1 MSVEAGSQVVLTKP
15 VRQPGQRRS
24 LGSYLA
30 MPLILAAIC
39 LAMYLYVAT
48 KDLDSIEARALSS
61 QRLGT
66 ALWQHIQLTV
76 VSTAL
81 TLIIAVPL
89 GVLLTR
95 GFMRRVQPVRTPRR
109 NPEVGDTREDQM
121 VRFQLKLNS
130 LEFSA
135 DTMYVRVL
143 TCPLNPALVNG
154 DDYALREVTDSSNPI
169 ERTFEAV
176 VDVSG

>member
-1 MSVEAGSQVVLTKP
+1 ML
-15 VRQPGQRRS
+15 VRNREVFTSRWQSGLVPGQVAAQSATVKVFTRTVTYVNNLPVVVETS
-24 LGSYLA
+24 LYNG
-30 MPLILAAIC
+30 
-39 LAMYLYVAT
+39 
-48 KDLDSIEARALSS
+48 EA
-61 QRLGT
+61 
-66 ALWQHIQLTV
+66 
-76 VSTAL
+76 
-81 TLIIAVPL
+81 
-89 GVLLTR
+89 
-95 GFMRRVQPVRTPRR
+95 RVQPVRTPRR

-143 TCPLNPALVNG
+143 TCPLNPALANG
-154 DDYALREVTDSSNPI
+154 DVYALREVTDSSNPI

>member
-48 KDLDSIEARALSS
+48 KDLDSIEARALSP

-95 GFMRRVQPVRTPRR
+95 GFMRRVQPVLIT
-109 NPEVGDTREDQM
+109 
-121 VRFQLKLNS
+121 
-130 LEFSA
+130 
-135 DTMYVRVL
+135 VL
-143 TCPLNPALVNG
+143 TLAGGP
-154 DDYALREVTDSSNPI
+154 DRRSSGSVAARAPSSAPGAAPSSAVHCRKRRLQVMAI
-169 ERTFEAV
+169 RTGAG
-176 VDVSG
+176 S

>member
-1 MSVEAGSQVVLTKP
+1 MPLSRPNRALFTSRWQSGLV
-15 VRQPGQRRS
+15 PGQVAAQSATVKVFTRTVTYVNNLPVVVETS
-24 LGSYLA
+24 LYNG
-30 MPLILAAIC
+30 
-39 LAMYLYVAT
+39 
-48 KDLDSIEARALSS
+48 EA
-61 QRLGT
+61 
-66 ALWQHIQLTV
+66 
-76 VSTAL
+76 
-81 TLIIAVPL
+81 
-89 GVLLTR
+89 
-95 GFMRRVQPVRTPRR
+95 RVQPVRTPRR

-143 TCPLNPALVNG
+143 TCPLNPALANG
-154 DDYALREVTDSSNPI
+154 DVYALREVTDSSNPI